1 MGAVKRVTSLTWWS
15 ILEGASARP
24 MRRHTLPSERGRHV
38 RDPED
43 LDRQRI
49 DRGREPVKLDPVR
62 LQRAAHAQHLRGHK
76 LVPAF
81 LEGMM
86 FVVFSCVLRRET
98 EIGEGCRLAYRG
110 LGVVIHRRAVLGER
124 VLVGTHVTIGG
135 TSRLEGVPV
144 IGDDCFIAT
153 GAKVL
158 GPITI
163 GSVIGANAV
172 VLEDVPA
179 KSLAVGVP
187 ARIVRTGIDIDD
199 YVGPEERG
207 SA

>member
-1 MGAVKRVTSLTWWS
+1 
-15 ILEGASARP
+15 
-24 MRRHTLPSERGRHV
+24 
-38 RDPED
+38 
-43 LDRQRI
+43 
-49 DRGREPVKLDPVR
+49 VKLDPVR
-62 LQRAAHAQHLRGHK
+62 LQRTAHAQHLRGRK
-76 LVPAF
+76 LVPAAI
-81 LEGMM
+81 EGMM

-98 EIGEGCRLAYRG
+98 EIGEGCRFAYRG

-163 GSVIGANAV
+163 GSGSVIGANAV
-172 VLEDVPA
+172 VLADVPPR
-179 KSLAVGVP
+179 SLVVGVP
-187 ARIVRTGIDIDD
+187 GRIVRSDIDIDD

-207 SA
+207 